1 MPIGQIC
8 LYKYHRFH
16 LFTANKGAALS
27 LLYMRPRSSLKLN
40 KYTHTERNI
49 YTYTR
54 PTSIVHLRRGREQD
68 RERDSDYSSTQ
79 PVPMRKQSTPWDR
92 SPPNWGCALND
103 HAIEW
108 RARHACLPPLLFAAI
123 GGSAFRNP
131 LGYCTALDGS
141 SIAVPLPL
149 NGCPERGK
157 TNQRSA
163 SASQRGGE
171 CLVRPSVSR

>member
-92 SPPNWGCALND
+92 SPPKIEAALSTIMRLND
-103 HAIEW
+103 E
-108 RARHACLPPLLFAAI
+108 RVMLVFLLCC
-123 GGSAFRNP
+123 SLRSV
-131 LGYCTALDGS
+131 AL
-141 SIAVPLPL
+141 
-149 NGCPERGK
+149 
-157 TNQRSA
+157 RSA
-163 SASQRGGE
+163 IPWDT
-171 CLVRPSVSR
+171 VPPSMALLSPFRSH

>member
-40 KYTHTERNI
+40 KYTHTQRNI

-68 RERDSDYSSTQ
+68 RLRLIPPRSLCQCANSLRRGIGLPQIEAALSTIMRLNDERVMLVFLLCCSLRSVALRSAI
-79 PVPMRKQSTPWDR
+79 PWDTVPPSMALLSPFR
-92 SPPNWGCALND
+92 S
-103 HAIEW
+103 H
-108 RARHACLPPLLFAAI
+108 
-123 GGSAFRNP
+123 
-131 LGYCTALDGS
+131 
-141 SIAVPLPL
+141 
-149 NGCPERGK
+149 
-157 TNQRSA
+157 
-163 SASQRGGE
+163 
-171 CLVRPSVSR
+171 